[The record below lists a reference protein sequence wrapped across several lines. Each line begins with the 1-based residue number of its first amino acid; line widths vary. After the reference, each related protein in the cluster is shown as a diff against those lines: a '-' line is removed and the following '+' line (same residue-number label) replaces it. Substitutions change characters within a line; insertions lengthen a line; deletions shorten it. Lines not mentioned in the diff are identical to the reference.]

1 LNNLLLKP
9 FHNHFQRHRVM
20 KRYFLT
26 LLLLLITLSFS
37 QAQLVIPEL
46 WGMRV
51 HDEAK
56 VLSPE
61 TVHRL
66 ERDLKMFE
74 DSTSNQIALLIIP
87 SLSGEALEDYTL
99 RVAEAWKLG
108 TKDRDNGVLLLI
120 AINDR
125 KVRIEVGYGLEGP
138 LPDVICNRIIRNEI
152 APAFR
157 RQDYDAGIAAGT
169 YAIMDAIKGEYKGT
183 DSPIRTKGRKGN
195 SLLTLLIIFIVITV
209 ISRIRG
215 GGNNK
220 GGGWSSGAGWFAAGM
235 LMGGNRGGGGGGGF
249 GGFSGGGGGF
259 GGGGSSGSW

>member
-1 LNNLLLKP
+1 
-9 FHNHFQRHRVM
+9 M
-20 KRYFLT
+20 KRFFLALF
-26 LLLLLITLSFS
+26 LLFSSVVLS
-37 QAQLVIPEL
+37 QAQVAIPEL

-61 TVHRL
+61 TAHQL
-66 ERDLKMFE
+66 ERELKIFE

-87 SLSGEALEDYTL
+87 SLEGESLEDFSL
-99 RVAEAWKLG
+99 RLAEAWKLG
-108 TKDRDNGVLLLI
+108 TKERDNGVILLI

-152 APAFR
+152 APGFR
-157 RQDYDAGIAAGT
+157 RQDYDGGVTAGVH
-169 YAIMDAIKGEYKGT
+169 AIMDAIKGEYKGT
-183 DSPIRTKGRKGN
+183 GSPVRTKGRKGG
-195 SLLTLLIIFIVITV
+195 SLLTLLIIFIVITI

-235 LMGGNRGGGGGGGF
+235 LMGGGGRNSGGGF

>member
-1 LNNLLLKP
+1 
-9 FHNHFQRHRVM
+9 M
-20 KRYFLT
+20 KK
-26 LLLLLITLSFS
+26 LIFS
-37 QAQLVIPEL
+37 LCFFIASLPSVFAQLPIPAL

-61 TVHRL
+61 TVQRL
-66 ERDLKMFE
+66 ERDLKIFE

-87 SLSGEALEDYTL
+87 SLGSEALEDYTL
-99 RVAEAWKLG
+99 RVTKEWKLG
-108 TKDRDNGVLLLI
+108 TKEKDNGVLLLI

-138 LPDVICNRIIRNEI
+138 LPDAICNRIIRNEI
-152 APAFR
+152 APGFR
-157 RQDYDAGIAAGT
+157 RQDYDAGIVAGT
-169 YAIMDAIKGEYKGT
+169 YAIMDAIKGEYKSTG
-183 DSPIRTKGRKGN
+183 SPVRTTGRKGN
-195 SLLTLLIIFIVITV
+195 SLLTLLVIFIVITV

-235 LMGGNRGGGGGGGF
+235 LLGGGGRGGSGGGGF